1 MGMRGSVCMYTL
13 PEIFFPVEYLLRS
26 RHSLVL
32 KEQISLCSDAYIRE
46 VKMNTNIL
54 TWLRAGD
61 VSQE

>member
-1 MGMRGSVCMYTL
+1 MGMGGSVCMYTL

-32 KEQISLCSDAYIRE
+32 KEQIPLRSDAHIRE